1 MGIKNKKELQKWHQE
16 LRSAA
21 AVAKEKAEWA
31 AANPAPS
38 AWTSVARP
46 SVSPSSES
54 PSLLSADWP
63 EEVESR
69 ESPLTSTRRPALS
82 SDPSSRTSSVTPL
95 STPSTPR
102 ERPSLP
108 STLSTPSRDREEPST
123 ASAAEHC
130 CYKSSCSFN
139 SSRTPAQLFANK
151 I

>member
-21 AVAKEKAEWA
+21 AVAKAKAAWA

-63 EEVESR
+63 EEVASSV
-69 ESPLTSTRRPALS
+69 SPPTSTRRPALS
-82 SDPSSRTSSVTPL
+82 SAPSSRTSSATPL

-102 ERPSLP
+102 ERPSPP
-108 STLSTPSRDREEPST
+108 STLSTPSSARDAPST
-123 ASAAEHC
+123 ASAAEE
-130 CYKSSCSFN
+130 SLSQDLV
-139 SSRTPAQLFANK
+139 QL
-151 I
+151 

>member
-21 AVAKEKAEWA
+21 AVAKAAWA

-54 PSLLSADWP
+54 PSLLSADWQ

-82 SDPSSRTSSVTPL
+82 SAPSSRTSSATPL
-95 STPSTPR
+95 STPNTPR
-102 ERPSLP
+102 ERPSPLSTS
-108 STLSTPSRDREEPST
+108 STLSRDREELST
-123 ASAAEHC
+123 ASADEQSADTRP
-130 CYKSSCSFN
+130 S
-139 SSRTPAQLFANK
+139 
-151 I
+151 

>member
-1 MGIKNKKELQKWHQE
+1 MGIKNKKELQDQQWHPE

-21 AVAKEKAEWA
+21 AVAKAKAAWA

-63 EEVESR
+63 EEVASSV
-69 ESPLTSTRRPALS
+69 SPPTSTRRPALS
-82 SDPSSRTSSVTPL
+82 SAPSSRTSSATPL

-102 ERPSLP
+102 ERPSPL
-108 STLSTPSRDREEPST
+108 STLSTPSSVREEPST
-123 ASAAEHC
+123 ASAAEE
-130 CYKSSCSFN
+130 SLS
-139 SSRTPAQLFANK
+139 QD
-151 I
+151 